1 MTTIIKSRGDLQL
14 DPSGRLVV
22 HQVQVTDPDQSENS
36 NVVATTRWVRTAI
49 VDLIGGAPGV
59 LDTLGEISTAIGN
72 DPDFINNITGLAN
85 DAVKRVGDTM
95 TGPLIMSRDP
105 QLPLEATTKQWVEYK
120 LNEQTTDFI
129 EEGANNLYFLTS
141 RARNSVSVVDNDI
154 QATFLSYDSAS
165 GQIRYN
171 PRTDR
176 LIEVPNARFFT
187 EARAQASL
195 SYTTG
200 VANYNS
206 GTGLITIPRNTTHID
221 EGINRYFT
229 EIRARESISVQGPLL
244 YNNQS
249 GLIDVPASGVVAG
262 VYAYANVTVDQYGR
276 VTHIEDGTGGGP
288 ISTNT
293 SGGNTSISLIT
304 EGNGSVNIQGDTSIG
319 GGNLNVAGNIHATGS
334 ITADG
339 NIQLGNASTD
349 TVTFAAEVSSDI
361 VPLSTDTY
369 NIGSVTNRW
378 LTTYS
383 KTTVNNQQILISDAD
398 PTVNTSNYVLTC
410 TTTDAI
416 ATELTIVGTNKI
428 HIPAGASASFE
439 VKFVGANALQRYGSI
454 VKGLLINNGG
464 VLTLVGS
471 TVKET
476 LASTGGTLDANVTVS
491 GDVLTITATG
501 MASNTIKWTAFASVT
516 TVTF

>member
-72 DPDFINNITGLAN
+72 DPDFITNITGLAN

-129 EEGANNLYFLTS
+129 EEGTNNLYFLTS

-154 QATFLSYDSAS
+154 QPTFLSYDSAS
-165 GQIRYN
+165 GQVRYN

-206 GTGLITIPRNTTHID
+206 STGLITIPRDTTHIN
-221 EGINRYFT
+221 EGVNRYFT

-288 ISTNT
+288 ISTNS

-383 KTTVNNQQILISDAD
+383 KTTVNNKQILISDAD

-464 VLTLVGS
+464 VVTLVGS

-501 MASNTIKWTAFASVT
+501 MANNTIKWTAFASVT

>member
-22 HQVQVTDPDQSENS
+22 HQVEVADPDQSENS
-36 NVVATTRWVRTAI
+36 NVVATTRWVRTA
-49 VDLIGGAPGV
+49 VTELINGAPGV

-72 DPDFINNITGLAN
+72 DPNFVNNITGLAN
-85 DAVKRVGDTM
+85 NAVIRAGDTM

-105 QLPLEATTKQWVEYK
+105 LLPLEATTKQWVEYK

-129 EEGANNLYFLTS
+129 EEGTNNLYFLTS
-141 RARNSVSVVDNDI
+141 RARNSINVTTDDI
-154 QATFLSYDSAS
+154 QSTFLSYDSTN
-165 GQIRYN
+165 GLVRYN

-176 LIEVPNARFFT
+176 LIEVSTARFFT

-200 VANYNS
+200 VANYNP
-206 GTGLITIPRNTTHID
+206 TNGLITIPRNTTHID

-229 EIRARESISVQGPLL
+229 EIRARESLSVQGPLL
-244 YNNQS
+244 YNNQT
-249 GLIDVPASGVVAG
+249 GLIDVPASGVTPG
-262 VYAYANVTVDQYGR
+262 VYSYANVTVDQYGR
-276 VTHIEDGTGGGP
+276 VTHIEDGTGNGP

-319 GGNLNVAGNIHATGS
+319 GGNLNVAGNIHATGN

-339 NIQLGNASTD
+339 NIQLGNAATD
-349 TVTFAAEVSSDI
+349 TVTFAAEISSDI

-383 KTTVNNQQILISDAD
+383 KTTVNNKQIIISDAD

-410 TTTDAI
+410 TTTNATP
-416 ATELTIVGTNKI
+416 TELTIVGTNKI
-428 HIPAGASASFE
+428 TIPVGASASFE
-439 VKFVGANALQRYGSI
+439 IKFVGANALQRYASI
-454 VKGLLINNGG
+454 IKGLVINIGG
-464 VLTLVGS
+464 VTTLVGPVI
-471 TVKET
+471 TET
-476 LASTGGTLDANVTVS
+476 LASTGASLTSSVNASGNTLS
-491 GDVLTITATG
+491 ISATG
-501 MASNTIKWTAFASVT
+501 LAGETIKWTAFASVT

>member
-22 HQVQVTDPDQSENS
+22 HQVETSEPPQSENS
-36 NVVATTRWVRTAI
+36 NVVATTRWVRTA
-49 VDLIGGAPGV
+49 VTELINGAPGV

-72 DPDFINNITGLAN
+72 DPNFVNNITTLAN
-85 DAVKRVGDTM
+85 NAVVRAGDTM
-95 TGPLIMSRDP
+95 TGPLIMSRNP

-120 LNEQTTDFI
+120 LDEQTTDFI
-129 EEGANNLYFLTS
+129 EEGTNNLYFLTS
-141 RARNSVSVVDNDI
+141 RARNSISVVDNDI
-154 QATFLSYDSAS
+154 QSTFLSYDSTS
-165 GQIRYN
+165 GQVRYN

-276 VTHIEDGTGGGP
+276 VTHIEDGTGSGP

-293 SGGNTSISLIT
+293 NGGNTSISLIT

-319 GGNLNVAGNIHATGS
+319 GGNLNVAGNIHATGN

-339 NIQLGNASTD
+339 NIQLGNAASD
-349 TVTFAAEVSSDI
+349 TVTFAAEINSDI

-383 KTTVNNQQILISDAD
+383 KTTVNNKQIIISDAD

-410 TTTDAI
+410 TTSNDAP
-416 ATELTIVGTNKI
+416 TELTIVGTNKI
-428 HIPAGASASFE
+428 QIPAGSSASFE
-439 VKFVGANALQRYGSI
+439 IKFVGANGLQRYASI
-454 VKGLLINNGG
+454 VKGLVINNGG
-464 VLTLVGS
+464 VTSLVGPI
-471 TVKET
+471 VKET
-476 LASTGGTLDANVTVS
+476 LASTGATLNSNVSIS
-491 GDVLTITATG
+491 GNILSISATG
-501 MASNTIKWTAFASVT
+501 LAGETIKWTAFASVT

>member
-14 DPSGRLVV
+14 DPTGRLVV
-22 HQVQVTDPDQSENS
+22 HQVEVADPDQSENS
-36 NVVATTRWVRTAI
+36 NVVATTRWVRTA
-49 VDLIGGAPGV
+49 VTELIGGAPGV

-72 DPDFINNITGLAN
+72 DPNFINNITTLAN
-85 DAVKRVGDTM
+85 NAVIRAGDTM
-95 TGPLIMSRDP
+95 TGPLIMFRDP

-129 EEGANNLYFLTS
+129 EEGTNNLYFLTS

-154 QATFLSYDSAS
+154 QPFFLSYDNIS

-176 LIEVPNARFFT
+176 LIEVYSARFFT

-200 VANYNS
+200 VANYNPAS
-206 GTGLITIPRNTTHID
+206 GLITIPRNTTHID

-262 VYAYANVTVDQYGR
+262 VYSYANVTVDAYGR
-276 VTHIEDGTGGGP
+276 VTHIEDGTGSGP
-288 ISTNT
+288 ITT
-293 SGGNTSISLIT
+293 TTGGGNTTISLIT
-304 EGNGSVNIQGDTSIG
+304 EGNGSVEIQGNTTIG
-319 GGNLNVAGNIHATGS
+319 GGNLNVAGNIHASGS

-339 NIQLGNASTD
+339 NIQLGNAATD
-349 TVTFAAEVSSDI
+349 TVTFAAEINSDI

-378 LTTYS
+378 LTSYS
-383 KTTVNNQQILISDAD
+383 KTTVNNKQIIISDAD

-416 ATELTIVGTNKI
+416 PTELTIVGTNKI
-428 HIPAGASASFE
+428 HIPSGASASFE
-439 VKFVGANALQRYGSI
+439 VKFVGANSLQRYGSI

-464 VLTLVGS
+464 ILTLVGS
-471 TVKET
+471 VIKET
-476 LASTGGTLDANVTVS
+476 LASTGGTLDATVTVT

-501 MASNTIKWTAFASVT
+501 VATNTIKWTAFASVT

>member
-22 HQVQVTDPDQSENS
+22 HQVEVADPDQSENS
-36 NVVATTRWVRTAI
+36 NVVATTRWVRTA
-49 VDLIGGAPGV
+49 VTELIGGAPGV

-72 DPDFINNITGLAN
+72 DPNFINNITTLAN
-85 DAVKRVGDTM
+85 NAVIRAGDTM

-129 EEGANNLYFLTS
+129 EEGTNNLYFLTS
-141 RARNSVSVVDNDI
+141 RARNSVFVVDNDI
-154 QATFLSYDSAS
+154 QPTFLSYDNIS

-176 LIEVPNARFFT
+176 LIEVYSARFFT

-200 VANYNS
+200 VANYNPAS
-206 GTGLITIPRNTTHID
+206 GLITIPRNTTHID

-244 YNNQS
+244 YNNQT
-249 GLIDVPASGVVAG
+249 GLLNVPASGVVPG
-262 VYAYANVTVDQYGR
+262 VYAYANVTVDSYGR
-276 VTHIEDGTGGGP
+276 VTHIEDGTGNGP

-293 SGGNTSISLIT
+293 NGGNTTISLIT
-304 EGNGSVNIQGDTSIG
+304 EGNGSVEIMGNTSIG

-339 NIQLGNASTD
+339 NIQLGNAATD
-349 TVTFAAEVSSDI
+349 TVTFAAEINSDI

-383 KTTVNNQQILISDAD
+383 KTTVNNKQILVSDAD

-416 ATELTIVGTNKI
+416 PTELTIVGTNKI
-428 HIPAGASASFE
+428 HIPSGASASFE
-439 VKFVGANALQRYGSI
+439 VKFVGANSLQRYGSI

-471 TVKET
+471 TVNEV
-476 LASTGGTLDANVTVS
+476 LASTGGTLNAAVTVT

-501 MASNTIKWTAFASVT
+501 VASNTIKWTAFASVT